1 MRGAM
6 TGAETQAATAT
17 PAGRLAL
24 FALLGVCAGLPFY
37 LFSTILS
44 LRLAQNGVGI
54 AVIGFF
60 AWVSLLPTF
69 KFLWAPVVDRV
80 GVPGFARFYG
90 RRRSWILTAELG
102 IAASILGLALTHPDG
117 SLPLTA
123 FWAFALA
130 FWTTML
136 EIAVDGWRIELAPGA
151 AAQGPIV
158 AANIWG
164 YRSAMVAAGS
174 GVLLV
179 AERAGW
185 VAGYLVPAAIAL
197 AAFVPIAA
205 TGRDAAADIGRA
217 SALVRGLAA
226 SAALFAGVAVAI
238 AAAGAALLALAGA
251 MGLGAG
257 SDVTPWLLG
266 IALAPFVGMALAV
279 PAIRRRSAEGI
290 ASSGAAVRPYLD
302 FFWRYGFAALL
313 LLAFV
318 SLYRMGDV
326 LALTLS
332 KPFVATLGYALG
344 AIGLADGIVA
354 LAASMAGVAAGGLL
368 AARWPAGRTLA
379 LGALLAGVGNLAF
392 VWLGSR
398 GGSLP
403 ALWLATGADQFG
415 NGFAGAAF
423 VVYLSLLVNPAY
435 AASQY
440 AFLSGFAFLLP
451 RLLAGGAG
459 SFAAAHGYPAFF
471 LMAGGLSLAA
481 ILLLPFVTSA
491 RPRPVPSCR

>member
-1 MRGAM
+1 MIGGDTRV
-6 TGAETQAATAT
+6 ATVV

-24 FALLGVCAGLPFY
+24 FALLGMCAGLPFY

-44 LRLAQNGVGI
+44 LRLAQNGAGLTL
-54 AVIGFF
+54 IGFF

-69 KFLWAPVVDRV
+69 KFLWAPLVDRV

-90 RRRSWILTAELG
+90 RRCSWILASELG
-102 IAASILGLALTHPDG
+102 IAASIAALALTHPDA

-123 FWAFALA
+123 FCALNLA

-136 EIAVDGWRIELAPGA
+136 EVAADGWRIELAPGA

-174 GVLLV
+174 GVLVV
-179 AERAGW
+179 AAAAGW
-185 VAGYLVPAAIAL
+185 VVAYLVPAAIAL
-197 AAFVPIAA
+197 AAFVPIALIRRE
-205 TGRDAAADIGRA
+205 GEGSRS
-217 SALVRGLAA
+217 SALIAGIVATT
-226 SAALFAGVAVAI
+226 ALVAGVAVLI
-238 AAAGAALLALAGA
+238 GAAGAALLAIADL
-251 MGLGAG
+251 LDIGAG
-257 SDVTPWLLG
+257 SNVTPWLLG
-266 IALAPFVGMALAV
+266 IALAPFLAMAAAI
-279 PAIRRRSAEGI
+279 PAIRRRSGSAI
-290 ASSGAAVRPYLD
+290 ASSPAPVGPYLD
-302 FFWRYGFAALL
+302 FFWRYGFVAIL

-332 KPFVATLGYALG
+332 KPFVASLGYSLR

-354 LAASMAGVAAGGLL
+354 LASSMAGVAAGGLL
-368 AARWPAGRTLA
+368 AARCPAGRTLA
-379 LGALLAGVGNLAF
+379 LGALLAGLGNFAF
-392 VWLGSR
+392 VWLGAHALSV
-398 GGSLP
+398 P

-415 NGFAGAAF
+415 NGFAGAVF
-423 VVYLSLLVNPAY
+423 VVYLSLIVNPAH
-435 AASQY
+435 ASAQY

-459 SFAAAHGYPAFF
+459 AFAATHGYAAFF
-471 LMAGGLSLAA
+471 VMSGALSLAA
-481 ILLLPFVTSA
+481 LVLLPFVLSA
-491 RPRPVPSCR
+491 HPREAR

>member
-1 MRGAM
+1 M
-6 TGAETQAATAT
+6 TEGEAQAATGV
-17 PAGRLAL
+17 PVGRLAL

-44 LRLAQNGVGI
+44 LRLAQNGVGL

-60 AWVSLLPTF
+60 AWVALLPTF
-69 KFLWAPVVDRV
+69 KFLWAPVVDRI
-80 GVPGFARFYG
+80 GVPGFTRFYG
-90 RRRSWILTAELG
+90 RRRSWILAAELG
-102 IAASILGLALTHPDG
+102 IAASITALALTHPDP

-123 FWAFALA
+123 FCALNLA

-136 EIAVDGWRIELAPGA
+136 EIAADGWRIELAPGA

-174 GVLLV
+174 GVLVV
-179 AERAGW
+179 AAAAGW
-185 VAGYLVPAAIAL
+185 IVAYLVPAVIAL
-197 AAFVPIAA
+197 AAFVPIACTA
-205 TGRDAAADIGRA
+205 REQGGAGSR
-217 SALVRGLAA
+217 
-226 SAALFAGVAVAI
+226 SAALTIGAAATAVLLAGVALLI
-238 AAAGAALLALAGA
+238 GIAGAALLAVAGA
-251 MGLGAG
+251 IGIGAG
-257 SDVTPWLLG
+257 SNVAPWLLG
-266 IALAPFVGMALAV
+266 IALAPFLVMAIAM
-279 PAIRRRSAEGI
+279 PAIRRRPAERI
-290 ASSGAAVRPYLD
+290 ATSPAPVRPYLD
-302 FFWRYGFAALL
+302 FFWRYGFAALA

-326 LALTLS
+326 LALALS
-332 KPFVATLGYALG
+332 KPFVASLGYSLH
-344 AIGLADGIVA
+344 AIGMADGIVA
-354 LAASMAGVAAGGLL
+354 LGASMAGVAAGGLL

-379 LGALLAGVGNLAF
+379 LGALLAGIGNFAF
-392 VWLGSR
+392 VWLGAQIQSV
-398 GGSLP
+398 P

-423 VVYLSLLVNPAY
+423 VVYLSLIVNPAH

-459 SFAAAHGYPAFF
+459 SFAATHGFAAFF
-471 LMAGGLSLAA
+471 LLSGVLSLAA
-481 ILLLPFVTSA
+481 LLLLPFVLSA
-491 RPRPVPSCR
+491 RPREVR

>member
-1 MRGAM
+1 MIGGDTQIARGV
-6 TGAETQAATAT
+6 

-24 FALLGVCAGLPFY
+24 FALLGMCAGLPFY

-44 LRLAQNGVGI
+44 LRLAQNGVVLTI
-54 AVIGFF
+54 IGFF

-90 RRRSWILTAELG
+90 RRRSWILASQLG
-102 IAASILGLALTHPDG
+102 IAVSIAALALTHPDA

-123 FWAFALA
+123 FCALNLA

-136 EIAVDGWRIELAPGA
+136 EIAADGWRIELAPGA

-164 YRSAMVAAGS
+164 YRTAMVAAGS
-174 GVLLV
+174 GVLLI
-179 AERAGW
+179 AAASGW
-185 VAGYLVPAAIAL
+185 VVAYLVPAAIAL
-197 AAFVPIAA
+197 AAFVPL
-205 TGRDAAADIGRA
+205 
-217 SALVRGLAA
+217 ALTAREGD
-226 SAALFAGVAVAI
+226 GNR
-238 AAAGAALLALAGA
+238 GAALAVGVAATAMLLAGIALLIGIVGAA
-251 MGLGAG
+251 MLGIADAFG
-257 SDVTPWLLG
+257 IGAASNVTPWLLG
-266 IALAPFVGMALAV
+266 VALAPFAIMAAAV
-279 PAIRRRSAEGI
+279 PAIRRRSAERI
-290 ASSGAAVRPYLD
+290 AASAAPVRPYLD
-302 FFWRYGFAALL
+302 FFWRYGFAAVV

-332 KPFVATLGYALG
+332 KPFVASLGYSLR
-344 AIGLADGIVA
+344 AIGVADGIVA
-354 LAASMAGVAAGGLL
+354 LASSMAGVAAGGLL

-379 LGALLAGVGNLAF
+379 IGALLAGIGNFAF
-392 VWLGSR
+392 VWLGSQ
-398 GGSLP
+398 GLSSP
-403 ALWLATGADQFG
+403 ALWLATAADQFG
-415 NGFAGAAF
+415 NGFAGAVF
-423 VVYLSLLVNPAY
+423 VVYLSLIVNPVH

-459 SFAAAHGYPAFF
+459 SFAATHGYPAFF
-471 LMAGGLSLAA
+471 TMAGVLSLAA
-481 ILLLPFVTSA
+481 VLLLPLVLSA
-491 RPRPVPSCR
+491 RPREAVPCR